1 MFKTLFSRL
10 GNVKAGKFVATQADM
25 ESEDYTEEDW
35 ENLNDIET
43 VLDSIGIKLR
53 ENATTYKE
61 TDELLAEIAEKWKT
75 LNDVEKNAVTTAIA
89 GTRQREMLLTMFE
102 NWDSVNRYAE
112 IASNSQGTA
121 VEKMKAYGL
130 RNLIEA
136 YQEWIKNNK
145 VEE

>member
-1 MFKTLFSRL
+1 
-10 GNVKAGKFVATQADM
+10 M

-89 GTRQREMLLTMFE
+89 G
-102 NWDSVNRYAE
+102 DI
-112 IASNSQGTA
+112 IA
-121 VEKMKAYGL
+121 
-130 RNLIEA
+130 
-136 YQEWIKNNK
+136 
-145 VEE
+145 